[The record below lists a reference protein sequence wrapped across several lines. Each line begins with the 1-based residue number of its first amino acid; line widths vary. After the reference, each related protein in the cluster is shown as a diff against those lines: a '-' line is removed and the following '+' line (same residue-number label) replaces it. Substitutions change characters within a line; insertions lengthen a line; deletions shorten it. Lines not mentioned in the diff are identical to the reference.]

1 MDPDAQAARKR
12 QRLAMRVNRVPGNDY
27 HHHVG
32 EPLMHDPSKV
42 GSTDPKN
49 MIILWQ
55 IIAPVKAQKPMTS
68 QPANHEIAGY
78 MPGRLEFETEYENE
92 AEQSVKDMLF
102 SEEDAPEEVGMF

>member
-1 MDPDAQAARKR
+1 
-12 QRLAMRVNRVPGNDY
+12 
-27 HHHVG
+27 
-32 EPLMHDPSKV
+32 
-42 GSTDPKN
+42 
-49 MIILWQ
+49 MIIFWQ

-102 SEEDAPEEVGMF
+102 SEEDAPEEVGMCLIALVLVTLHRAIQRNNLSHKSL